1 VSNAFQNVSRMTQ
14 PEAAFPIQPYEDVIF
29 VEQEI
34 ESKTASG
41 LILAGEFAKLPA
53 GRAVAVGPGRTFQ
66 AFMDASGH
74 TSAAVFVPTTTK
86 VGDYVVFGRYQSGG
100 EPLEIN
106 GKRYLMCRE
115 GDLAGRS
122 ADGNPLMVRV
132 IKE

>member
-1 VSNAFQNVSRMTQ
+1 MANEFQNVVPLSQ
-14 PEAAFPIQPYEDVIF
+14 PEQFPIQPYEDVIF
-29 VEQEI
+29 VEQVTE
-34 ESKTASG
+34 EKTASG
-41 LILAGEFAKLPA
+41 LFIAGEYAKLPA
-53 GRAVAVGPGRTFQ
+53 GYAVAVGPGRTFQ

-74 TSAAVFVPTTTK
+74 NCAAVFVPTQTK

-100 EPLEIN
+100 EPLEIG

-122 ADGNPLMVRV
+122 RDSKPLQVRV